1 MLTWGHSFRWGAEP
15 PRRPSIP
22 STGVVGRLTLTAM
35 WTSAH
40 PLAVTALLLAGAMVA
55 LWLLSLPLRNASIID
70 ACWGAAFA
78 VAGWGAALAGGVPL
92 GSPRTA
98 LALALVTLWAARL
111 SLHLLARN
119 AGHGEDPRYAAMRRG
134 HGARFWWVSLFT
146 VFLLQ
151 AALAWAISLPVQLAV
166 LRGGPLGWLDG
177 VAVGVWL
184 TGFVF
189 ETVGDLQLT
198 RFRADPGNR
207 GRALDTG
214 LWRYTRHPNYFGD
227 ALLWWGFGL
236 LGVAA
241 GAPWTLF
248 APALMTFL
256 LVKVS
261 GVALLEKD
269 IAERRPAYRD
279 YLARTSA
286 FIPWWPRPARSASRP
301 PPRQAAP

>member
-1 MLTWGHSFRWGAEP
+1 MDL
-15 PRRPSIP
+15 
-22 STGVVGRLTLTAM
+22 
-35 WTSAH
+35 SAH
-40 PLAVTALLLAGAMVA
+40 PLAASALLLAGSMVA
-55 LWLLSLPLRNASIID
+55 LWLLSLPLKNASIVD
-70 ACWGAAFA
+70 AWWGAAFA
-78 VAGWGAALAGGVPL
+78 VAAWGATLAAGVPL

-98 LALALVTLWAARL
+98 LTLAMVTAWAARL
-111 SLHLLARN
+111 SLHLLIRN

-151 AALAWAISLPVQLAV
+151 AALAWLISLPVQLAA
-166 LRGGPLGWLDG
+166 LRGGPLGPLDG
-177 VAVGVWL
+177 VAGLVFLVGL
-184 TGFVF
+184 AF
-189 ETVGDLQLT
+189 ESLGDLQLT
-198 RFRADPGNR
+198 RFRADPKNR

-256 LVKVS
+256 LLRVS

-279 YLARTSA
+279 YVRRTNA
-286 FIPWWPRPARSASRP
+286 FLPWFPRAPDRP
-301 PPRQAAP
+301 PGG